1 MSKRQNNSA
10 MEQKM
15 ISQDNKSGLRNPWF
29 LGMLVAIIVVLGVN
43 GAFIWFAMHNRS
55 SLVDREYSTRDRKS
69 DAAVLGDLQSHEAL
83 AWKITIKQPRD
94 ITMNSPAAFE
104 ISVADRGGEPVS
116 GALEGGAYRPSDAG
130 KDFATAFKEVSPGN
144 YQGYISFPL
153 KGYWEL
159 RIRIKRGGDVFEA
172 NTGRFS
178 VATPH

>member
-1 MSKRQNNSA
+1 
-10 MEQKM
+10 M
-15 ISQDNKSGLRNPWF
+15 ISQGNKSGLHNPWF

-69 DAAVLGDLQSHEAL
+69 DAAVLGDLQSHKAL
-83 AWKITIKQPRD
+83 AWKITIKQPKD
-94 ITMNSPAAFE
+94 ITMNSPAAYE

-116 GALEGGAYRPSDAG
+116 GALEVGAYRPSDAG

-159 RIRIKRGGDVFEA
+159 RIRIKREEDVFEA

>member
-1 MSKRQNNSA
+1 M
-10 MEQKM
+10 KM

-43 GAFIWFAMHNRS
+43 GTFIWLAMHNRS

-69 DAAVLGDLQSHEAL
+69 DAAVLGDLRSHKAL
-83 AWKITIKQPRD
+83 AWKITISQPKD
-94 ITMNSPAAFE
+94 ITMNSPATYG
-104 ISVADRGGEPVS
+104 ISVADREGEPVS
-116 GALEGGAYRPSDAG
+116 GVMEVEAYRPSDAG
-130 KDFATAFKEVSPGN
+130 KDFTTAFKEVSPGN

-159 RIRIKRGGDVFEA
+159 RIRIRRGEEVFEV

-178 VATPH
+178 VALPN

>member
-1 MSKRQNNSA
+1 
-10 MEQKM
+10 M

-69 DAAVLGDLQSHEAL
+69 DAAVLGDLQSHKAL

-116 GALEGGAYRPSDAG
+116 GALEVGAYRPSDAG

>member
-1 MSKRQNNSA
+1 
-10 MEQKM
+10 M

-29 LGMLVAIIVVLGVN
+29 LGMLMAIIVVLGVN

-55 SLVDREYSTRDRKS
+55 SLVDREYSTRNRKS
-69 DAAVLGDLQSHEAL
+69 DAAVLGDLQSHKAL
-83 AWKITIKQPRD
+83 AWKITIKQPKD

-104 ISVADRGGEPVS
+104 ISVADRGDKPVS
-116 GALEGGAYRPSDAG
+116 GALEVEAYRPSDAG

-159 RIRIKRGGDVFEA
+159 RIRIKREEDVFEV

-178 VATPH
+178 VAMPH

>member
-1 MSKRQNNSA
+1 
-10 MEQKM
+10 M
-15 ISQDNKSGLRNPWF
+15 ISQNNKSSLRNPWF
-29 LGMLVAIIVVLGVN
+29 LGMLVAIIVVLSVN
-43 GAFIWFAMHNRS
+43 GIFIWFAMHNRS

-69 DAAVLGDLQSHEAL
+69 DAAVLGDLQSHKAL
-83 AWKITIKQPRD
+83 AWKITIKQPKD
-94 ITMNSPAAFE
+94 ITMNSPAAYE

-116 GALEGGAYRPSDAG
+116 GVLEVGAYRPSDAG
-130 KDFATAFKEVSPGN
+130 KDFTTAFKEVSPGN

-159 RIRIKRGGDVFEA
+159 RIRIKREEDMFEV